1 MVDVN
6 SLSSAALTTA
16 AIDTYGRN
24 AKPMSEKPV
33 EENTATPDIS
43 LPEDKL
49 GDIQKAQQDS
59 FEQKIDSLIQAQ
71 SEATDADSSVLNSEL
86 TPEEEQQVQELKQ
99 TDREV
104 RAHEAAHKTV
114 GGPYAGAVSFETTTG
129 PDGREYAIAGE
140 VQIDASPIPNNPEA
154 TIRKMDVV
162 IRAALAPAEPSSQD
176 KAVAAQAQQTR
187 IQARQEAAKLRQD
200 EQQELR
206 SSQNNGN
213 ISSNSVINT
222 SETEE
227 NSTTAADQGN
237 KSADEIV
244 YILFGTN
251 GK

>member
-6 SLSSAALTTA
+6 NVSSAALNA
-16 AIDTYGRN
+16 AALSAYGRN
-24 AKPMSEKPV
+24 SYTVPK
-33 EENTATPDIS
+33 NTQMAADKS
-43 LPEDKL
+43 LPEDTLAELKQANENPL
-49 GDIQKAQQDS
+49 
-59 FEQKIDSLIQAQ
+59 EQKIDSLIQAQ
-71 SEATDADSSVLNSEL
+71 EEASNTESSVLNAEL
-86 TPEEEQQVQELKQ
+86 TPEEEKQVQELKQ

-187 IQARQEAAKLRQD
+187 IQARQEAAKLRQQ
-200 EQQELR
+200 EQET
-206 SSQNNGN
+206 QNNGN
-213 ISSNSVINT
+213 LSLDSVKNT

-227 NSTTAADQGN
+227 SSNFSNVQGN
-237 KSADEIV
+237 NQADEIV
-244 YILFGTN
+244 YILFGN
-251 GK
+251 IRN